1 MASSRRPK
9 TTMSIMAWKSI
20 KLTPSEIDMLD
31 DVFSAIPED
40 PRECQELG
48 IPTTGGDVIVSYSD
62 IELNLN
68 EPNTPSRRSY
78 LEYLPITLKDY
89 AADKLGLCDPLV
101 SVERGEAAR
110 YQKAALRLAAK
121 LEEVLKNHPLPTTVA
136 TPEAAETQPL
146 VRTTQGAAT
155 APAKTNP
162 KTLIQEA
169 EKFLADHC
177 VLPDPR
183 FTLPLVL
190 WAAHT
195 HAWELASFNAVP
207 YLNFVGTRNSGKNH
221 TIHALGSM
229 CHNFMFIAKA
239 TEAALRDIVD
249 ASEPTLGTAECEDDL
264 QKHNSYI
271 HRLFNSGYVPNEPF
285 VKIDHG
291 QPRQF
296 QIYCPKMVAT
306 IGNVEESLHSRCMVI
321 MMQLHTPV
329 MTGDNFQ
336 QGRQLG
342 KQLQLAVLQLMEE
355 ITEVYHS
362 DTLKRPELLEARDWQ
377 TFKALFAMCK
387 VLAPERMEEFTRCAT
402 YIAAIKTRPPQS
414 IRAMHALEAD
424 ATFATNSRRLLKD
437 AAQVVSNYPT
447 KNIASEE
454 LITRLLA
461 LPHGWWE
468 GFGTKNSDGRLLTL
482 ADGQRGLQLLARM
495 LALATDGMLAPSKT
509 PIYIRKGKTAHGY
522 VVSEIQDAV
531 SGRVRLVAE
540 DETPLLP
547 PTIPQRVT
555 IVKGEK

>member
-155 APAKTNP
+155 APAKTKP

-229 CHNFMFIAKA
+229 CHNFMFIGKG
-239 TEAALRDIVD
+239 TEAAIRDEVHFNR
-249 ASEPTLGTAECEDDL
+249 PTLGVAECEVEL
-264 QKHNSYI
+264 RKHNSYV
-271 HRLFNSGYVPNEPF
+271 HQLFNLGYTPNEPF
-285 VKIDHG
+285 VNKNG
-291 QPRQF
+291 KYQVF
-296 QIYCPKMVAT
+296 CPKMMAT
-306 IGNVEESLHSRCMVI
+306 VGNVEESLHSRCIVI
-321 MMQLHTPV
+321 MMQTHNPV
-329 MTGDNFQ
+329 VRGDDFS

-342 KQLQLAVLQLMEE
+342 KQLQLAVLQHMEE

-362 DTLKRPELLEARDWQ
+362 NTLKPPELLESRDWQ
-377 TFKALFAMCK
+377 IFQPLFAMCK
-387 VLAPERMEEFTRCAT
+387 VMAPERMEEFTRCAT

-414 IRAMHALEAD
+414 IKAMHALEAD
-424 ATFATNSRRLLKD
+424 VTFFANSKRVLAD
-437 AAQVVSNYPT
+437 AALVVADYPS

-482 ADGQRGLQLLARM
+482 ADGQRGQQLLAKM
-495 LALATDGMLAPSKT
+495 LALATDGFLAPSKT
-509 PIYIRKGKTAHGY
+509 PMYIRKGKTAHGY
-522 VVSEIQDAV
+522 VVSEIQDAA
-531 SGRVRLVAE
+531 SGVRRIVAE
-540 DETPLLP
+540 EETPLLP

-555 IVKGEK
+555 IVREK